1 MLTATEEAARSLYKK
16 GIADGMEIAYSL
28 LLGRRI
34 NGGETYK
41 GRLELGAAEWA
52 MENLAA
58 IHEIKRKGAL

>member
-1 MLTATEEAARSLYKK
+1 MLTAAEEAAKLLYKK
-16 GIADGMEIAYSL
+16 GVTDGMEIAYSL
-28 LLGRRI
+28 LLGRRV

-58 IHEIKRKGAL
+58 IHALKRRAA